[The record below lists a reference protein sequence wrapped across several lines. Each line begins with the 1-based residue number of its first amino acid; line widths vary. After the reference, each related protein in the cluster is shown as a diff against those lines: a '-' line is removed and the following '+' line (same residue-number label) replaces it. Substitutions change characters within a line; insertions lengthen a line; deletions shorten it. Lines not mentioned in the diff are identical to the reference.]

1 MGGGHGGMRPG
12 GNQGLTTTTTT
23 DSVSMKGIKAAN
35 SILISGGTFQ
45 IDSADDSIHSD
56 EGGMGGGFG
65 GMSSGNGSIVI
76 SGGNL
81 YINSS
86 GDGLDANGTLEITG
100 GYTVVV
106 GPTQGDTAT
115 LDYDRS
121 GIITGGTFIGTG
133 ASGMAQTFSDSKQGV
148 VAVSV
153 GNQPA
158 GTQIILKDKNGN
170 TVLEHTP
177 ELNFAVVILSSPDL
191 VKGEAYTITVG
202 TQSRE
207 FEAS

>member
-1 MGGGHGGMRPG
+1 MFGGGP
-12 GNQGLTTTTTT
+12 
-23 DSVSMKGIKAAN
+23 
-35 SILISGGTFQ
+35 
-45 IDSADDSIHSD
+45 
-56 EGGMGGGFG
+56 GGMGGGFG

-86 GDGLDANGTLEITG
+86 GDGLDANGTLEISG
-100 GYTVVV
+100 GYIVVV

-115 LDYDRS
+115 LDYDTS

-153 GNQPA
+153 GHQTA

-170 TVLEHTP
+170 TILEHTP
-177 ELNFAVVILSSPDL
+177 ELNFAVVILSSPEL

-202 TQSRE
+202 SQSAE